1 MAATGAGRLNAL
13 FLNVT
18 ALFWCACP
26 VIVIAQQAE
35 DAVTP
40 DDSTR
45 AVSSTVERLADRIPL
60 VIAHRGAS
68 GYLPEHTTESAAYA
82 HALGADFIEQDVVQT
97 KDGHLVVLHD
107 ITLNA
112 VTDVEERFPD
122 RGRKGRHYVFDLTL
136 AEVRSLRV
144 RERHQSA
151 ESRRFP
157 AGSGEF
163 QVSTLEEHIQLIQ
176 GLNRSTGTDRGLYV
190 EIKKPAEH
198 RSHGLDP
205 SNAVLS
211 LLKKY
216 GYESRDDNVWI
227 QCFDAREIAR
237 IRTELACQLPL
248 VQLYGR
254 EPTEEQLQAAGKIVD
269 AVGIPVSAVL
279 TGVRDGGPQLS
290 EVISRAHQ
298 ASLVVHVWTHRD
310 DRLPS
315 GVENS
320 RQLLEWL
327 VLKGGASGIFTD
339 HPDVVLKFR
348 AAIQR
353 SGPIR
358 GPFHLL
364 QGKPGPGSEKN
375 RSDR

>member
-1 MAATGAGRLNAL
+1 MNILSRSVAAMVLC
-13 FLNVT
+13 V
-18 ALFWCACP
+18 CP
-26 VIVIAQQAE
+26 GSVIAQQTEGAATE
-35 DAVTP
+35 P
-40 DDSTR
+40 DGTR
-45 AVSSTVERLADRIPL
+45 AVSSTVETLADKIPL

-97 KDGHLVVLHD
+97 RDGHLVVLHD

-112 VTDVEERFPD
+112 VTNVAERFPD
-122 RGRKGRHYVFDLTL
+122 RAREGRHYVFDLTL
-136 AEVRSLRV
+136 EEVRSLRV
-144 RERHQSA
+144 RERHQST

-157 AGSGEF
+157 ADSGEF

-176 GLNRSTGTDRGLYV
+176 GLNKSTASDRGLYV

-198 RSHGLDP
+198 RKQGLDP
-205 SNAVLS
+205 SKAVLG

-216 GYESRDDNVWI
+216 GYESRDDNIWI
-227 QCFDAREIAR
+227 QCFDAEEVAR
-237 IRTELACQLPL
+237 IRTELSCQLPL
-248 VQLYGR
+248 VQLYGAQ
-254 EPTEEQLQAAGKIVD
+254 PTEQQLQAAGKIVD
-269 AVGIPVSAVL
+269 AVGVPISAVL
-279 TGVRDGGPQLS
+279 QGVKDGVPQLS
-290 EVISRAHQ
+290 DVIARAHQ
-298 ASLVVHVWTHRD
+298 SSLVVHVWTHRD
-310 DRLPS
+310 DRLPN

-339 HPDVVLKFR
+339 HPDVVLRFR
-348 AAIQR
+348 EAIKV

-364 QGKPGPGSEKN
+364 QGKPRPGSETE